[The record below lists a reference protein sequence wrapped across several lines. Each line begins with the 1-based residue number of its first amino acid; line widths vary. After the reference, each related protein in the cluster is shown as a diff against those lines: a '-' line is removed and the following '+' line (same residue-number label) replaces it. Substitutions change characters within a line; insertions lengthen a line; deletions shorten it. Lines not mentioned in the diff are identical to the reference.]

1 MYQFSEI
8 DEYGRGSS
16 DRPITGSKNAEL
28 VELPRLQNIA
38 ESLNTLRVLNPLTM
52 EFDKEKTNLAR
63 MEYIQRKTKP
73 SARDKTGIYYR
84 KVLIDNNGLINLF
97 FDRNK

>member
-52 EFDKEKTNLAR
+52 EFDKEKN
-63 MEYIQRKTKP
+63 KP
-73 SARDKTGIYYR
+73 CKNGIYP
-84 KVLIDNNGLINLF
+84 KK
-97 FDRNK
+97 NKAISKRQNRYIL